1 MRRATSDIRI
11 FVTAILIAALIGPT
25 AAFGN
30 PALISQKQAEADR
43 ARAELNRLAVEV
55 ELAGEDLA
63 EAEAELEATLAAIV
77 ENERAIEAAQM
88 ELDEAKERMRDRA
101 NATYR
106 MGDASYLTVLLG
118 SSGFT
123 DFVTRLDFVQ
133 RIASQDVQAIRR
145 VEAAQRLLVELEWSL
160 SQREAE
166 QRELQLQAQER
177 RDAMASA
184 ASRQQSVIN
193 ELDAEVA
200 GLIAAERRRQA
211 EEAARAAAEAAAKAA
226 AEAARPRAQAATPNA
241 PAQGDVVPQPG
252 SSSGGGNAT
261 PPVGNPGAPRA
272 GVIEAAQKYLGIPYV
287 WGGTTMDG
295 LDCSGFTMLVYREVG
310 VKLPRTS
317 REQFAR
323 YSGTFIPPDR
333 LDLLQPGD
341 LLFWARNN
349 DPAQIHHVGLYAGG
363 GSYVHAPQAGDEV
376 RYSTLRVTSGYF
388 GAVRP

>member
-1 MRRATSDIRI
+1 MRCVTSPIRS
-11 FVTAILIAALIGPT
+11 FVSALLIVALILPA

-30 PALISQKQAEADR
+30 PALISQKQAEADA
-43 ARAELNRLAVEV
+43 ARAQMDRLAVEV
-55 ELAGEDLA
+55 EIAGEDLA
-63 EAEAELEATLAAIV
+63 EAEAALEATHVEIETNEKAI
-77 ENERAIEAAQM
+77 ADAQL

-106 MGDASYLTVLLG
+106 MGDGSYLSVLLG
-118 SSGFT
+118 STGFS
-123 DFVTRLDFVQ
+123 DFVNRLDFVQ

-145 VEAAQRLLVELEWSL
+145 VEAARRTLAELEWSL

-166 QRELQLQAQER
+166 QRELQIQAQER
-177 RDAMASA
+177 RDALTAT
-184 ASRQQSVIN
+184 ASRQQSLIN
-193 ELDAEVA
+193 ELDAEITE
-200 GLIAAERRRQA
+200 LIAAERRRQA
-211 EEAARAAAEAAAKAA
+211 EEAARAAAEAATRAA
-226 AEAARPRAQAATPNA
+226 AEAARRRAQATA
-241 PAQGDVVPQPG
+241 PTAPVQRDSALQSG
-252 SSSGGGNAT
+252 SAPSGGSAT
-261 PPVGNPGAPRA
+261 PPAGNPGTPHT
-272 GVIEAAQKYLGIPYV
+272 GVIEAAQKYLDIPYV

-310 VKLPRTS
+310 VNLPRTS

-323 YSGTFIPPDR
+323 YAGTFIPSNR
-333 LDLLQPGD
+333 TDLLQPGD

-363 GSYVHAPQAGDEV
+363 GTYIHAPQAGDFV